1 MFLGEHKHI
10 VDVKGRV
17 VMPSRF
23 RPELERGLVVTKGQD
38 RCLAVFPVERFNQE
52 VDRLNRL
59 PRTDRRTRNFA
70 RSLYGGAS
78 DLPLDAQG
86 RLPLPAALR
95 SYAGLERDVVVC
107 GVGDRVEIWDAET
120 YYRFQADNDDAFAQ
134 TDTAL
139 GEEGI

>member
-38 RCLAVFPVERFNQE
+38 RCLAVFPIERFNQE

-70 RSLYGGAS
+70 RSLYSGAS

-86 RLPLPAALR
+86 RLPIPAALR
-95 SYAGLERDVVVC
+95 SYAGLQRDVVVC

-120 YYRFQADNDDAFAQ
+120 YYRFQAENDDAFAQ

>member
-10 VDVKGRV
+10 VDAKGRV

-23 RPELERGLVVTKGQD
+23 RPELERGLVVVKGQD
-38 RCLAVFPVERFNQE
+38 RCLIVFPVEQFNQE
-52 VDRLNRL
+52 VARLNRL

-70 RSLYGGAS
+70 RILYGGAN
-78 DLPLDAQG
+78 DQPLDAQG
-86 RLPLPAALR
+86 RLALPVSLR
-95 SYAGLERDVVVC
+95 AYAGLERDVVVL
-107 GVGDRVEIWDAET
+107 GVGDRVEIWDADTWNQVQTE
-120 YYRFQADNDDAFAQ
+120 NDEIYAQ

>member
-1 MFLGEHKHI
+1 VFLGEHQHI
-10 VDVKGRV
+10 VDAKGRV

-38 RCLAVFPVERFNQE
+38 RCLVVFPIEQFSQE
-52 VDRLNRL
+52 VSRLNRL

-70 RSLYGGAS
+70 RILYGGAS
-78 DLPLDAQG
+78 DQPLDTQG
-86 RLPLPAALR
+86 RLALPATLR
-95 SYAGLERDVVVC
+95 AYAGLERDVVVL
-107 GVGDRVEIWDAET
+107 GVGDRVEIWDADAWHQVQTE
-120 YYRFQADNDDAFAQ
+120 NDDVYAQ

>member
-1 MFLGEHKHI
+1 MFLGEHQHI
-10 VDVKGRV
+10 VDAKGRV

-38 RCLAVFPVERFNQE
+38 RCLAVFPIERFNEE
-52 VDRLNRL
+52 VARLNRL

-78 DLPLDAQG
+78 DQPLDAQG
-86 RLPLPAALR
+86 RLPLPPALR

-107 GVGDRVEIWDAET
+107 GVGDRVEIWDAGT
-120 YYRFQADNDDAFAQ
+120 YYQFQADNDDTFAK

>member
-139 GEEGI
+139 GEEGL

>member
-10 VDVKGRV
+10 VDAKGRV

-23 RPELERGLVVTKGQD
+23 RPELEGGLVVTKGQD
-38 RCLAVFPVERFNQE
+38 RCLVVFPTEQFHQE
-52 VDRLNRL
+52 VAQLNRL

-70 RSLYGGAS
+70 RILYGGA
-78 DLPLDAQG
+78 DDQPLDAQG
-86 RLPLPAALR
+86 RLTLPAPLR
-95 SYAGLERDVVVC
+95 AYAGLERDVVVL
-107 GVGDRVEIWDAET
+107 GVGDRVEIWDAQVWQEV
-120 YYRFQADNDDAFAQ
+120 QSENDEIYAN

>member
-1 MFLGEHKHI
+1 MFLGEHQHI

-23 RPELERGLVVTKGQD
+23 RPELESGLVVTKGQD
-38 RCLAVFPVERFNQE
+38 RCLVVFPIEGFNQE
-52 VDRLNRL
+52 VARLNRL

-78 DLPLDAQG
+78 DQPLDAQG
-86 RLPLPAALR
+86 RLPLPPALR

-120 YYRFQADNDDAFAQ
+120 YRRYQTENDDAFAQ

>member
-1 MFLGEHKHI
+1 VFLGEHKHI

-38 RCLAVFPVERFNQE
+38 RCLVVFHIEQFNQE
-52 VDRLNRL
+52 VARLNRL

-78 DLPLDAQG
+78 DQPLDAQG
-86 RLPLPAALR
+86 RLPLPPALR
-95 SYAGLERDVVVC
+95 SYAGLDRDVVVL
-107 GVGDRVEIWDAET
+107 GVGDRVEIWDADT
-120 YYRFQADNDDAFAQ
+120 YYRNQTVNDDAYAQ

>member
-1 MFLGEHKHI
+1 VFLGEHKHI

-23 RPELERGLVVTKGQD
+23 RPELEPGLVVTKGQD
-38 RCLAVFPVERFNQE
+38 RCLVVFPAEQFNQE
-52 VDRLNRL
+52 VARLNRL

-70 RSLYGGAS
+70 RILYGGAS
-78 DLPLDAQG
+78 DQPLDAQG

-95 SYAGLERDVVVC
+95 AYAGLDRDVVVL
-107 GVGDRVEIWDAET
+107 GVGDRVEIWDSET
-120 YYRFQADNDDAFAQ
+120 WYRVQSENDDVYSQ
-134 TDTAL
+134 TETAL

>member
-1 MFLGEHKHI
+1 VFLGEHKHI
-10 VDVKGRV
+10 VDSKGRV

-23 RPELERGLVVTKGQD
+23 RPELDGGLVVVKGQD
-38 RCLAVFPVERFNQE
+38 RCLVVFPLEQFNQE
-52 VDRLNRL
+52 VGRLNRL

-70 RSLYGGAS
+70 RILYGGAS
-78 DLPLDAQG
+78 DLPLDGQG

-95 SYAGLERDVVVC
+95 SYAGLERDVVVL

-120 YYRFQADNDDAFAQ
+120 WHRIQTENDDIYAQ